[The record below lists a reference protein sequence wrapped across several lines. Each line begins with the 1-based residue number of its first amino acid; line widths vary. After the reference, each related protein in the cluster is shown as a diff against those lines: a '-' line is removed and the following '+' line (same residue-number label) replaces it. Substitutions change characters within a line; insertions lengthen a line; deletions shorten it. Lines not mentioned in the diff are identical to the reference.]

1 MDQKIATYNIEVEPM
16 KKILL
21 IATGGT
27 IASRKTL
34 SGLAPGLSAEELLAQ
49 VPDVRRFCQ
58 VEVVQPLN
66 LDSTNISPGDWLLLS
81 GVIERNYDGFDA
93 FVICHGTDTLAY
105 TAAALSY
112 LVQNTSKPVVLTG
125 AQRPIDAEDT
135 DARQNLM
142 DSFRYACSG
151 DSGVCIVFGGRVIAG
166 TRARKTRTKSYNA
179 FTSINFPELAELRD
193 QRVLRF
199 MPFRESGRP
208 VFTRELCQ
216 RVALIKLIPGLPEG
230 AFSAIG
236 DRCDGLIIESYGVGG
251 IPDVYL
257 SELDRILQAG
267 KTVVLATQVPQEGSD
282 LSVYQVGHR
291 LRERAGLLEPYDMTL
306 ESTVTKLM
314 WVLGKTREPGE
325 VRRLFYT
332 PVNFDLLF

>member
-1 MDQKIATYNIEVEPM
+1 M

-27 IASRKTL
+27 IASRRTA

-49 VPDVRRFCQ
+49 VPDVRGLCM
-58 VEVVQPLN
+58 VEAVQPLN
-66 LDSTNISPGDWLLLS
+66 LDSTNISPGDWLLLAR
-81 GVIERNYDGFDA
+81 VIEENYAGFDGF
-93 FVICHGTDTLAY
+93 VVCHGTDTLAY

-112 LVQNTSKPVVLTG
+112 LVRNTRKPVALTG

-135 DARQNLM
+135 DARQNLL

-151 DSGVCIVFGGRVIAG
+151 DSGVCIVFGGHVIAG

-179 FTSINFPELAELRD
+179 FTSINFPDIAEIRD

-199 MPFRESGRP
+199 IPFRDSGEP
-208 VFTRELCQ
+208 VFSRGLCQ

-230 AFSAIG
+230 AFTAIG
-236 DRCDGLIIESYGVGG
+236 GQCDGLVIESYGVGG
-251 IPDVYL
+251 IPDRYL
-257 SELDRILQAG
+257 PELDGILAAG

-291 LRERAGLLEPYDMTL
+291 LRERPGLLEPYDMTL
-306 ESTVTKLM
+306 ESSVTKLM
-314 WVLGKTREPGE
+314 WALGSTREPQE